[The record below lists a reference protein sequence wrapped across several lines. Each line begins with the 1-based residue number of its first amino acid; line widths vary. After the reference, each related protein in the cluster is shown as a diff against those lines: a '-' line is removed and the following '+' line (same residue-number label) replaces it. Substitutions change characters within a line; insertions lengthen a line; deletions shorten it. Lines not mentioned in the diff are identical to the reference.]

1 MKTSLEKVLSEVCRF
16 LIVFAGV
23 AFLVTCSTSLFVT
36 ILSTTLD
43 ISLTSDNLEMAAK
56 LTFANVIFLS
66 ATITLIDLLR
76 RRLTTMRV
84 VKAISDASE
93 KIVQGDFSVRVKTPR
108 YFISDDLSMAVDSF
122 NSLAEELSGLD
133 ALRGDFISDV
143 SHEMKTPLS
152 VMKNYASLLSRKEI
166 TEEERDEYTAAIV
179 NASDRLSAMIT
190 NVLRLNRLEN
200 QRIYP
205 SKSRFDLSESLAE
218 CILSFENVW
227 EKKGILIDTDL
238 QDGVLI
244 DGDKELLSIVWNNLL
259 SNAFKFTDEGGTVRV
274 SLSMSDGNVTVSIT
288 DTGCGM
294 SANVGA
300 NIFDKFYQGDPSRAT
315 EGNGLGLALV
325 KRVIDIVGGEIYV
338 DSTLGQGSTFT
349 VVLRGYV

>member
-1 MKTSLEKVLSEVCRF
+1 MRTNVERVLSEIYRF

-43 ISLTSDNLEMAAK
+43 ISLTSDNLEKAAK

-66 ATITLIDLLR
+66 VAITLIDLLR
-76 RRLTTMRV
+76 RRLTTVRV
-84 VKAISDASE
+84 VNAISDASK
-93 KIVQGDFSVRVKTPR
+93 KIADGDFSVRVRTPKLL
-108 YFISDDLSMAVDSF
+108 ISDDLSMVVDSF

-152 VMKNYASLLSRKEI
+152 VMKNYASLLARDGI
-166 TEEERDEYTAAIV
+166 TDEERVEYTSAIV

-205 SKSRFDLSESLAE
+205 SKTRFDLSESLAE
-218 CILSFENVW
+218 CILSFEDTW
-227 EKKGILIDTDL
+227 EKKGILIDTEL
-238 QDGVLI
+238 QDGVVV
-244 DGDKELLSIVWNNLL
+244 DGDRELLSIVWNNLL
-259 SNAFKFTDEGGTVRV
+259 SNAFKFTEEGGAVRV
-274 SLSMSDGNVTVSIT
+274 VLSAADGAVTVKIS

-294 SANVGA
+294 SAGVGA
-300 NIFDKFYQGDPSRAT
+300 NIFEKFYQGDPSHAT

-338 DSTLGQGSTFT
+338 DSTLGQGSTFI
-349 VVLRGYV
+349 VVLRGCV